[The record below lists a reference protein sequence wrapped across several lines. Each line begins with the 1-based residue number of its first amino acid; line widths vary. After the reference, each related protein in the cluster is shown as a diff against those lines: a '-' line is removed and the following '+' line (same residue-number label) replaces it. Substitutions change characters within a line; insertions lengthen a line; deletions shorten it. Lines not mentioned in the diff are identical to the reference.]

1 MGWLRQRRFVLF
13 GLVFFQ
19 FAVEIDARLRAL
31 IGAGVVDEAEVR
43 AYLEEAIDEPGPAS
57 P

>member
-1 MGWLRQRRFVLF
+1 MGWLRQRRLVLLS
-13 GLVFFQ
+13 LVFFQ
-19 FAVEIDARLRAL
+19 FAVEIEAWLRAL
-31 IGAGVVDEAEVR
+31 IDAGVVDEAEVR